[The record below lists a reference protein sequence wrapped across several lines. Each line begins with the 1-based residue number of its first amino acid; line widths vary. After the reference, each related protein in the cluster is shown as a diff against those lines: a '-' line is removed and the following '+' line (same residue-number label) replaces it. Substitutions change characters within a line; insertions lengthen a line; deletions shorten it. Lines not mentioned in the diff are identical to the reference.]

1 MKKMVKYDVF
11 IYNKKNNRDED
22 RILKEQSLLDE
33 HYNKHN
39 EEKRL
44 SRRHGL
50 VEYRTT
56 MRYIHKCIDNLLL
69 ERQNQNYNS
78 DVQTNLKIID
88 IGAGTGR
95 YSVALDKEGYDVT
108 AVELVKYNVGILK
121 AKKSNVKVFQRSALN
136 LKGFED
142 NEFDI
147 TLLFGPMYHLF
158 SREDKVKALSEAK
171 RVTKKDG
178 IILVAYLMNEYG
190 VLVHGFRDDF
200 IKNSIENQ
208 KLDEEFHIMNTME
221 DLYNYVRIEDINF
234 YNEETELQRIQIIAA
249 TGPANYMRQVL
260 NQMDE
265 ETFDIFMQYHYT
277 TCERMDLIGASSHTL
292 DILRKQND

>member
-1 MKKMVKYDVF
+1 MVKYDIF
-11 IYNKKNNRDED
+11 IYNKNNNRDED
-22 RILKEQSLLDE
+22 RILKERSLLDE

-44 SRRHGL
+44 SRRQGQ
-50 VEYRTT
+50 VEYLTT
-56 MRYIHKCIDNLLL
+56 MRYIHKYIDNILL
-69 ERQNQNYNS
+69 ERHNQGCCS

-88 IGAGTGR
+88 IGAGTGI

-121 AKKSNVKVFQRSALN
+121 SKQSNVKVFQRSALN
-136 LKGFED
+136 LKGFVD
-142 NEFDI
+142 NQFDI

-158 SREDKVKALSEAK
+158 SQEDKVKALLEAK
-171 RVTKKDG
+171 RVTKKNG

-200 IKNSIENQ
+200 IKKSIENN
-208 KLDEEFHIMNTME
+208 KLDEEFHIRNSME
-221 DLYNYVRIEDINF
+221 DLYNYVRLEDIDT
-234 YNEETELQRIQIIAA
+234 YNEEAKLQRIQIIAA
-249 TGPANYMRQVL
+249 TGPANYMRPVL

-265 ETFDIFMQYHYT
+265 ETFDIFVQYHYT

-292 DILRKQND
+292 DILRK

>member
-11 IYNKKNNRDED
+11 IYNKKNNRDEE
-22 RILKEQSLLDE
+22 RILKERSLLDE

-44 SRRHGL
+44 SRRHGQ
-50 VEYRTT
+50 VEYLTT
-56 MRYIHKCIDNLLL
+56 MRYVHKCIDNLLR
-69 ERQNQNYNS
+69 ERQNQKCHS
-78 DVQTNLKIID
+78 GVQTNLNIID

-121 AKKSNVKVFQRSALN
+121 SKNSNVKVFQRSALN

-142 NEFDI
+142 NQFDI

-158 SREDKVKALSEAK
+158 SREDKVKALLEAK
-171 RVTKKDG
+171 RVTKKNG
-178 IILVAYLMNEYG
+178 IILAAYLMNEYG

-200 IKNSIENQ
+200 IKKSIENN
-208 KLDEEFHIMNTME
+208 KVDEEFHILNSME
-221 DLYNYVRIEDINF
+221 DLYNYVRLEDIDS
-234 YNEETELQRIQIIAA
+234 YNEEAELQRIQIIAA
-249 TGPANYMRQVL
+249 TGPANYMRPVL

-292 DILRKQND
+292 DILRK